1 MDDIRIGMYV
11 AELDRPWV
19 ETPFLF
25 QGFVIEDESVID
37 ELRQHCRYVFVD
49 AEREDGTITVQTP
62 MVAAN
67 QASVDRDSGSYPV
80 DSTAALRTELT
91 IARDVHS
98 EAQQTVGTLFARVA
112 KNEPLDLSAIENT
125 IDPMID
131 SIIRNEDAMS
141 WLVRM
146 RKKDDYIH
154 SHSLSC
160 SVWALVFGKHLNLE
174 KRDLQTLATG
184 AMFLDVGKTQ
194 LPGELLSR
202 PGKLVD
208 NELKLMRQHVAAG
221 TKIVRRIR
229 GLDSR
234 VIEMVAHHHERHNG
248 TGYPRG
254 LRGNDIPVFARIA
267 GIVDSYDAMTS
278 ARPYAKAISTFDAV
292 RKLNKI
298 AGVEFSEEMV
308 EQFVQSIG
316 IFPVGSLVELNTG
329 EVGIVVAQNRIR
341 RLRPKIMLILD
352 RNKQRLETHD
362 MLDLRQQLTIGNA
375 STSLWIERGLTAGEY
390 GIDPADYYL

>member
-1 MDDIRIGMYV
+1 MDDIRVGMYV
-11 AELDRPWV
+11 AQLDRPWI

-37 ELRQHCRYVFVD
+37 ELREHCRYVYVD
-49 AEREDGTITVQTP
+49 AEREDATITVQSP
-62 MVAAN
+62 LIAAN
-67 QASVDRDSGSYPV
+67 QCTTGPNDAATPDDT
-80 DSTAALRTELT
+80 TAALRTELT
-91 IARDVHS
+91 VARNVHS
-98 EAQQTVGTLFARVA
+98 VAQQTVGLLFDRVA
-112 KNEPLDLSAIENT
+112 SNEPLDMAAIEST

-131 SIIRNEDAMS
+131 SIIRNEDALS

-146 RKKDDYIH
+146 RKKDNYIH

-174 KRDLQTLATG
+174 KHDLQTLAMG
-184 AMFLDVGKTQ
+184 ALFLDVGKTQ
-194 LPGELLSR
+194 LPDELLCR
-202 PGKLVD
+202 PGKLSD
-208 NELKLMRQHVAAG
+208 TETKLVQQHVKFG
-221 TKIVRRIR
+221 TDIVKRID
-229 GLDSR
+229 GLDPR

-248 TGYPRG
+248 TGYARG
-254 LRGNDIPVFARIA
+254 LSGNDTPVFARIA
-267 GIVDSYDAMTS
+267 GIVDSYDAMTT
-278 ARPYAKAISTFDAV
+278 ARPYAPAVSTFDAV

-352 RNKQRLETHD
+352 RNKKRLEAQD
-362 MLDLRQQLTIGNA
+362 MLDLRQQLTIGDS

-390 GIDPADYYL
+390 GIDPSDYYL